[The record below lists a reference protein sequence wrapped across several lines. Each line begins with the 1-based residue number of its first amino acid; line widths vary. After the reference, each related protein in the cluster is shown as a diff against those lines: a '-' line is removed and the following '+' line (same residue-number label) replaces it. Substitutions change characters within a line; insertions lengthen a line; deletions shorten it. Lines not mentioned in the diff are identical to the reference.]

1 MLTVSPSQALLVPA
15 LSICCCLSALLH
27 PIYLPLNLLPLLVV
41 IGCHRD
47 LGQNQTTLSQRRKA
61 VLVRDGRQT
70 HLNRLEGVS
79 AVGGGGRPIHRSIV
93 IWHFPSPRHGCTQL
107 HPHPTWFRFLVPV
120 CGTPLLAEAIAS
132 RERITRVSFAD
143 TASLPRFLWNR
154 PRPST
159 HSRRTNASFR
169 PSPAFHFTYAPPV
182 PSLPCTVPRK
192 KVKRVH
198 YSPKTVVTASLL

>member
-79 AVGGGGRPIHRSIV
+79 AVGAPFIALLLFGTFHPLGMVAPNFTLTQHGSDSWYLSVERRS
-93 IWHFPSPRHGCTQL
+93 SLR
-107 HPHPTWFRFLVPV
+107 
-120 CGTPLLAEAIAS
+120 LL
-132 RERITRVSFAD
+132 
-143 TASLPRFLWNR
+143 LPA
-154 PRPST
+154 
-159 HSRRTNASFR
+159 NA
-169 PSPAFHFTYAPPV
+169 
-182 PSLPCTVPRK
+182 
-192 KVKRVH
+192 
-198 YSPKTVVTASLL
+198 